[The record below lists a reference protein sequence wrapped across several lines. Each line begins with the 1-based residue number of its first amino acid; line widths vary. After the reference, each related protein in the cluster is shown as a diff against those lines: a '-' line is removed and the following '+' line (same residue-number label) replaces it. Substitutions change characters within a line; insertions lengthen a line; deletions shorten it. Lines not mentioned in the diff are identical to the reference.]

1 MISKIP
7 KEVKQIATGLKEHG
21 FQAYLV
27 GGSLR
32 DILMKREP
40 KDWDIATDAK
50 PEEILKLFPDSV
62 YENNFGTVG
71 IKFRTR
77 TKPDI
82 NTDETGYKHGRNRT
96 GENMDEIGRESVQDT
111 SASSP
116 ETSVMIIE
124 VTTFRKD
131 GKYSDSRHPD
141 KVVFAKSIEEDLAR
155 RDFTCNA
162 IALQIESLNIK
173 VQNDSSKLKIV
184 DPFDGQGDIKR
195 KLIKAVGNPEERFA
209 EDALRLMR
217 AVRFAA
223 QLDFD
228 IEKSTAEALSN
239 KSNLLE
245 FISQERIRDELEK
258 MAMTPR
264 AMEAI
269 LNLEKFGLLKFIL
282 PELRDGIGVGQNKHH
297 VFTVFEHNIK
307 ALEYSASKNHSLEV
321 RLASLLHDVGKPKSK
336 RGEGP
341 NCTFYGHQVVG
352 ERMAQKIL
360 TRLHFSNAVINKVSL
375 LVREHMFM
383 YDPDIVTPAGVRRLL
398 RRVGA
403 ENMEDLMR
411 VREADRIGSGV
422 PKAKTYRLRHL
433 EAMIEKVKTDPVSA
447 KMLKING
454 NDLMAELKLSPSPK
468 IGRILAVLLE
478 EVLDNPEIN
487 TKAELSARALELN
500 KMTGQELEA
509 IGMKAKKSAAEAQ
522 ERIDKDIE
530 KRHYV

>member
-1 MISKIP
+1 MISKLP
-7 KEVKQIATGLKEHG
+7 KEVKQVAVLLDQRG
-21 FQAYLV
+21 FKAYLV

-32 DILMKREP
+32 DILMKQTP

-50 PEEILKLFPDSV
+50 PEEILKLFSSFAGATEDKPATI

-71 IKFRTR
+71 VK
-77 TKPDI
+77 
-82 NTDETGYKHGRNRT
+82 TDSEDPTLK
-96 GENMDEIGRESVQDT
+96 
-111 SASSP
+111 
-116 ETSVMIIE
+116 IIE
-124 VTTFRKD
+124 ITTFRKD

-155 RDFTCNA
+155 RDFTVNA
-162 IALQIESLNIK
+162 IALCLNVGDVGTVGRNK
-173 VQNDSSKLKIV
+173 QSNKQSDSTIDTLS
-184 DPFDGQGDIKR
+184 DPFGGLMDLDKR
-195 KLIKAVGNPEERFA
+195 LIRAVGNPEERFA

-223 QLDFD
+223 QLDFE
-228 IEKSTAEALSN
+228 IEKTTAEAISN
-239 KSNLLE
+239 KSDLLE
-245 FISQERIRDELEK
+245 FISQERIRDEFQK
-258 MAMTPR
+258 MIMTPR
-264 AMEAI
+264 AMESI
-269 LNLEKFGLLKFIL
+269 LDLEKFGLLKHIV

-297 VFTVFEHNIK
+297 TFTVFEHNIK
-307 ALEYSASKNHSLEV
+307 SLEYSAKKNHSLEV
-321 RLASLLHDVGKPKSK
+321 RLAALLHDIGKPKSK

-352 ERMAQKIL
+352 ERMARKIL
-360 TRLHFSNAVINKVSL
+360 ERLHFSNAIIDKVAL

-403 ENMEDLMR
+403 ENMEDLMK

-433 EAMIEKVKTDPVSA
+433 EAMIEKVKTDPISP
-447 KMLKING
+447 KMIKING
-454 NDLMAELKLSPSPK
+454 NDLMAELKLIPGPR

-478 EVLDNPEIN
+478 EILESPEIN
-487 TKAELSARALELN
+487 TKEALLDRASELN
-500 KMTGQELEA
+500 KMTDKELDA
-509 IGMKAKKSAAEAQ
+509 IAAKAKQSAAEAQ

-530 KRHYV
+530 KKYYV